1 MNALLGCLRAA
12 PPSTLSKA
20 FAISLAITAKPVAA
34 ATNDGLA
41 DWLPWLVLGA
51 IGLFVAGVALRM
63 FIAARFPKGYGAWAR
78 SRRDSFAE
86 RNAQWDRGDEERR

>member
-1 MNALLGCLRAA
+1 V
-12 PPSTLSKA
+12 
-20 FAISLAITAKPVAA
+20 SLAVPAHPVLA
-34 ATNDGLA
+34 ATNDRLA

-51 IGLFVAGVALRM
+51 IGLFVAGVVLRM

-86 RNAQWDRGDEERR
+86 RNAQWDRGDEKRR